1 MAEEKK
7 NPAETDGPAVEK
19 RAKISK
25 AQKQILF
32 TIGGTAVFVG
42 VCGVLI
48 SYCMRLIGFNSRVI
62 EAKDTSI
69 SNYSATIKNVG
80 VCKVSGSGV
89 ITDEEL
95 KKCTPNTYLSDS
107 LSGTLRYNVMVKTA
121 SNEDL
126 ESVARP
132 LQDSCY
138 NTVDGR
144 KVKINFKELYDNAE
158 EEAKNDSSLNVDTL
172 KAKYLDMMK
181 SCSALR
187 AIPDALP
194 AQKNTEALLAS
205 LNRLFDI
212 AGWQPSGLSPNS
224 SSSRSPYKNVSTLP
238 VSLSVE
244 ADSAETMKVL
254 STIERSIR
262 TFDITSATIEWIGD
276 NTLKLGASARAYYTG
291 EQSLTQKTTTVYAD
305 ASKRNVTKTTSGG
318 SK

>member
-1 MAEEKK
+1 MADKEEKD
-7 NPAETDGPAVEK
+7 PAETEGPAVEK

-42 VCGVLI
+42 VCIVLI
-48 SYCMRLIGFNSRVI
+48 SYFIRLIGFNSRVI
-62 EAKDTSI
+62 DAKDTSI

-80 VCKVSGSGV
+80 VCKTTGKEV
-89 ITDEEL
+89 ISDEEL

-107 LSGTLRYNVMVKTA
+107 LAGTLRYNVMVKTA
-121 SNEDL
+121 ENKDL

-132 LQDSCY
+132 LQSSCY
-138 NTVDGR
+138 AADGKTR
-144 KVKINFKELYDNAE
+144 INFKELYDNAE
-158 EEAKNDSSLNVDTL
+158 EEAKEDAEKDVDTL

-187 AIPDALP
+187 AVPDALP

-205 LNRLFDI
+205 LDRLFDL
-212 AGWQPSGLSPNS
+212 ADWQPTGLSPNS
-224 SSSRSPYKNVSTLP
+224 SSSRSPYKNVSALP
-238 VSLSVE
+238 ISLSVE
-244 ADSAETMKVL
+244 ANSAETLKVL

-276 NTLKLGASARAYYTG
+276 ETLKLGASARAYYTG
-291 EQSLTQKTTTVYAD
+291 EESLTQKTITVYAD
-305 ASKRNVTKTTSGG
+305 ANKKNTTRTATGG
-318 SK
+318 KK

>member
-1 MAEEKK
+1 M
-7 NPAETDGPAVEK
+7 
-19 RAKISK
+19 
-25 AQKQILF
+25 
-32 TIGGTAVFVG
+32 G

-48 SYCMRLIGFNSRVI
+48 SYCVRLIGFNSRVI

-89 ITDEEL
+89 ISDEEL
-95 KKCTPNTYLSDS
+95 KKCTPNAYLSDS

-121 SNEDL
+121 ENEDL

-132 LQDSCY
+132 LQASCY
-138 NTVDGR
+138 DSNG
-144 KVKINFKELYDNAE
+144 KKINFKELYENAA
-158 EEAKNDSSLNVDTL
+158 EEAKNDSSVNVDTL
-172 KAKYLDMMK
+172 KTKYLDMMK

-212 AGWQPSGLSPNS
+212 AGWQPTGLSPNS
-224 SSSRSPYKNVSTLP
+224 SSSRSPYKNVAALP

-244 ADSAETMKVL
+244 ADSAETLKVL
-254 STIERSIR
+254 ATIERSIR
-262 TFDITSATIEWIGD
+262 TFDISSATIEWIGE
-276 NTLKLGASARAYYTG
+276 NTLKLGASARAYYTS
-291 EQSLTQKTTTVYAD
+291 EQSLTKKTTTVYAD
-305 ASKRNVTKTTSGG
+305 TSKRNTTKTTSGG

>member
-1 MAEEKK
+1 MAEKKK
-7 NPAETDGPAVEK
+7 NPAETDGPAMEK

-42 VCGVLI
+42 VCGVLVV
-48 SYCMRLIGFNSRVI
+48 YCLKLIGFNSRVI
-62 EAKDTSI
+62 EAKDKSI

-80 VCKVSGSGV
+80 VCKSSGSGI

-95 KKCTPNTYLSDS
+95 KKCTPNTYLSDN

-121 SNEDL
+121 ENEDL

-132 LQDSCY
+132 LQAACY
-138 NTVDGR
+138 DDNG
-144 KVKINFKELYDNAE
+144 KKINFKELYDKAE
-158 EEAKNDSSLNVDTL
+158 EEAKNDSNTDVDTL
-172 KAKYLDMMK
+172 KTKYLDMMK

-205 LNRLFDI
+205 LDRLFDI
-212 AGWQPSGLSPNS
+212 ADWQPSGLSPNS
-224 SSSRSPYKNVSTLP
+224 STSRSPYKGVNTLP

-244 ADSAETMKVL
+244 ADSAETLKVL

-262 TFDITSATIEWIGD
+262 TFDITTATIEWIGD
-276 NTLKLGASARAYYTG
+276 NTLKLGASARAYYTS
-291 EQSLTQKTTTVYAD
+291 EQSLTNKTVTVYAD
-305 ASKRNVTKTTSGG
+305 PNKRNSTKTTGG

>member
-1 MAEEKK
+1 MAEEKQ
-7 NPAETDGPAVEK
+7 NPAETEGPAVEK

-42 VCGVLI
+42 ICIVLI
-48 SYCMRLIGFNSRVI
+48 SYCMQLIGFNSRVI
-62 EAKDTSI
+62 EAKDTAI
-69 SNYSATIKNVG
+69 SNYSSTIKNVG
-80 VCKVSGSGV
+80 VCKVSGSEV
-89 ITDEEL
+89 ISDDEL

-121 SNEDL
+121 ENEDL

-132 LQDSCY
+132 LQDACY
-138 NTVDGR
+138 ADGN
-144 KVKINFKELYDNAE
+144 KTKLIDFKALYDKAE
-158 EEAKNDSSLNVDTL
+158 EEAVKDPSKDVDTL

-205 LNRLFDI
+205 LDRLFDL
-212 AGWQPSGLSPNS
+212 ADWQPTGLSPNS
-224 SSSRSPYKNVSTLP
+224 SSSRSPYKGVSALP

-244 ADSAETMKVL
+244 ANSAETLRV
-254 STIERSIR
+254 
-262 TFDITSATIEWIGD
+262 
-276 NTLKLGASARAYYTG
+276 
-291 EQSLTQKTTTVYAD
+291 
-305 ASKRNVTKTTSGG
+305 
-318 SK
+318 